1 MAIDDAHLP
10 PPPLTVPTACR
21 PPPRHAARSHSPPTP
36 TGSVAH
42 TTTRVVRVGDACD
55 RPARTR
61 WRRRRRWECDCA
73 RRTAGTLPP
82 PPPPPPPARHVSRR
96 CARGGQ
102 RGGGATRVLRT
113 NAPGTSTPAGAPP
126 PAAHRQNGVEYKST
140 RAQARAGHRHPRR
153 RRRRCRRR
161 RRQALRATPTQ
172 AVWCSPAPP
181 PADNAPAGLCVQL
194 AGPAGPRGRIGRP
207 TWAPPSSPP
216 PPHGWS
222 CDGARRRRAH
232 RRPARAIDPQWR
244 LSGRHPATARARRGG
259 GQRQPAAGSSFVAPS
274 CRGRENSPACRV
286 AT

>member
-1 MAIDDAHLP
+1 MAGRAPFASAPRRRPQGTRPIDRPAAVGSVHAGGGRVCGGGRQGGMNSQTGRWRTRRASHSTRSTTAAAKKKRATTTPPARRARATADVRGGWPCAPRGGAVQGRMAIDDAHLP
-10 PPPLTVPTACR
+10 PPPLTVPSACR

-126 PAAHRQNGVEYKST
+126 PAA
-140 RAQARAGHRHPRR
+140 
-153 RRRRCRRR
+153 
-161 RRQALRATPTQ
+161 
-172 AVWCSPAPP
+172 
-181 PADNAPAGLCVQL
+181 
-194 AGPAGPRGRIGRP
+194 
-207 TWAPPSSPP
+207 
-216 PPHGWS
+216 
-222 CDGARRRRAH
+222 
-232 RRPARAIDPQWR
+232 
-244 LSGRHPATARARRGG
+244 RGG
-259 GQRQPAAGSSFVAPS
+259 I
-274 CRGRENSPACRV
+274 
-286 AT
+286 